1 LTEGESKCYLNVRT
15 DADAPSM
22 KCLAGRRFGQVSE
35 VKSGGV
41 VRRWWYLLETA
52 TSWTLSYHSKDRAE
66 VEGASSTQAV
76 NGYLWTL
83 RFADDSSDVNFDR
96 PPGNENSPDRRR
108 SWVSIRRKRLR
119 ILRRRG
125 NEVRMKPE
133 KKFKEMTIV
142 GIASDTRNMQP
153 VVILKETVG
162 ERELYIWIGPVEAMA
177 LQRAMNKEV
186 FQRPLTHELLRNI
199 IDKSGVVLEHIEIDD
214 LKDHTYYATIY
225 LKNLDSKLITV
236 DARPSDS
243 LVLATWTGV
252 PIFVSEKVI
261 EGMTQPDQ
269 DEAIRHKVIFTQE
282 DVEGTDEELTK
293 ILERMNPDDLG
304 NA

>member
-1 LTEGESKCYLNVRT
+1 
-15 DADAPSM
+15 M
-22 KCLAGRRFGQVSE
+22 K
-35 VKSGGV
+35 
-41 VRRWWYLLETA
+41 
-52 TSWTLSYHSKDRAE
+52 HD
-66 VEGASSTQAV
+66 
-76 NGYLWTL
+76 
-83 RFADDSSDVNFDR
+83 
-96 PPGNENSPDRRR
+96 
-108 SWVSIRRKRLR
+108 
-119 ILRRRG
+119 
-125 NEVRMKPE
+125 
-133 KKFKEMTIV
+133 KKFKEMTII

-153 VVILKETVG
+153 VVVLREKSG

-186 FQRPLTHELLRNI
+186 FQRPLTHELLRTI
-199 IDKSGVVLEHIEIDD
+199 IDKVGVTIEHIEIDD

-225 LKNLDSKLITV
+225 LKNSDAKLVTV

-269 DEAIRHKVIFTQE
+269 EDKARQRVILTQE
-282 DVEGTDEELTK
+282 DVERTDEELTK
-293 ILERMNPDDLG
+293 ILERMNPEDLG